1 MKSTFLEYFNFVAVA
16 NNFLQ
21 QHPEESKL
29 KYALEKVGK
38 LNKTLGD
45 DYSAATEDL
54 RIDFCET
61 DDKGIILRDEKG
73 NYRFTKDGLKKF
85 NAGIK
90 ALQLKEVEVKTWA
103 YDLDQD
109 DFDDKEAEE
118 IFEKFLVEDEKFKVQ

>member
-1 MKSTFLEYFNFVAVA
+1 MKSTFLEYFEFVAAA

-45 DYSAATEDL
+45 DYSAATEDC

-61 DDKGIILRDEKG
+61 DEKGIILRDEKG

-85 NAGIK
+85 NASIK

-103 YDLDQD
+103 YDLSQD
-109 DFDDKEAEE
+109 EFTDEEAKA
-118 IFEKFLVEDEKFKVQ
+118 IFAKFLVEDEKFKVQ

>member
-21 QHPEESKL
+21 QHSEESKL

-38 LNKTLGD
+38 LNKNLVE
-45 DYSAATEDL
+45 DYSAAIEDC

-61 DDKGIILRDEKG
+61 DEKGIILRDEKG
-73 NYRFTKDGLKKF
+73 QYKFTKEGLKNL
-85 NAGIK
+85 NAAVK
-90 ALQLKEVEVKTWA
+90 ALQSKEVEVCTWA

-109 DFDDKEAEE
+109 EFTDEEAKA
-118 IFEKFLVEDEKFKVQ
+118 IFAKFLVEDEKFKVQ

>member
-38 LNKTLGD
+38 MNKTLGD

-61 DDKGIILRDEKG
+61 DEKGIILRDEKG
-73 NYRFTKDGLKKF
+73 QYKFTKEGLKNF
-85 NAGIK
+85 NAAVK
-90 ALQLKEVEVKTWA
+90 ALQSKEVEVKTWA
-103 YDLDQD
+103 YDLSQD

-118 IFEKFLVEDEKFKVQ
+118 IFAKFLVEDEKFKVQ

>member
-38 LNKTLGD
+38 MNKTLGD

-61 DDKGIILRDEKG
+61 DEKGIILRDEKG
-73 NYRFTKDGLKKF
+73 QYKFTKEGLKNF
-85 NAGIK
+85 NSAVK

-103 YDLDQD
+103 YDLSQD

-118 IFEKFLVEDEKFKVQ
+118 IFAKFLVEDEKFKVQ

>member
-90 ALQLKEVEVKTWA
+90 ALQLKEV
-103 YDLDQD
+103 
-109 DFDDKEAEE
+109 
-118 IFEKFLVEDEKFKVQ
+118 